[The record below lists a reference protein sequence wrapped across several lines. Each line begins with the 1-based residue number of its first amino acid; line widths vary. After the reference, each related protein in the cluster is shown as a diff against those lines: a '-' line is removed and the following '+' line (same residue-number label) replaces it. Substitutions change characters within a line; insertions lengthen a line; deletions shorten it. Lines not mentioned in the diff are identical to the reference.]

1 MRRWPMIVLAAATA
15 ACAGDSAEPA
25 VRRANI
31 ATAAASPDVDSGA
44 VRAADHVPVS
54 VEDDLA
60 AVLAASREYSD
71 SIDSMLRR
79 VPYLSRQ
86 ERSQLRRDLNDA
98 QVERARQIGVE
109 VVAEIA
115 PLVHGGRLVRLPD
128 TTKYWIIRELDYS
141 EPYVTPDALVMLME
155 IGRRFHARLDS
166 LGVARYRLDVTS
178 LLRTPE
184 KQAQLRRRNSNA
196 ARDESAHQF
205 GTTVDISYRRF
216 AAPVDPLP
224 IPAHPSIMQ
233 QARLMH
239 DSLLVDTG
247 RVRGLELRAV
257 LGRVLRS
264 MQQEGKLLVRMERR
278 QPVYHI
284 TVARR
289 MPQREIASAH

>member
-1 MRRWPMIVLAAATA
+1 M
-15 ACAGDSAEPA
+15 
-25 VRRANI
+25 
-31 ATAAASPDVDSGA
+31 
-44 VRAADHVPVS
+44 
-54 VEDDLA
+54 VE
-60 AVLAASREYSD
+60 E
-71 SIDSMLRR
+71 
-79 VPYLSRQ
+79 
-86 ERSQLRRDLNDA
+86 
-98 QVERARQIGVE
+98 IG
-109 VVAEIA
+109 
-115 PLVHGGRLVRLPD
+115 PLVRGGRLVRLPD

-141 EPYVTPDALVMLME
+141 EPYVTPDALVLLME
-155 IGRRFHARLDS
+155 IGTRFHARLDS
-166 LGVARYRLDVTS
+166 LGIARYRLDITS

-196 ARDESAHQF
+196 ARDESAHQY

-224 IPAHPSIMQ
+224 VTPHPSIMQ
-233 QARLMH
+233 HARLMH

-289 MPQREIASAH
+289 MPQREIAAR